1 MVGATIVVILGR
13 RCFQEHHYAKAEL
26 CGLSASGSCSS
37 KVQNGLASLEAS
49 VSILL
54 IKQTVVT
61 VILSLHSIGHL
72 RGYTLVSS
80 PSNRPI
86 LSTFLSIVAWHVIS
100 LAHSIGNQP
109 LSPSRSRSPSYQPA
123 RKKQAASDNVCRYCS
138 MPAYSEEMLI
148 QRSLSSMD
156 WIPWVII
163 KKKLQCNRCLLKSKY
178 LMWSR
183 TRLQER
189 MMGAPE
195 TGHEQKLWGT
205 RLWELLELRKGILW
219 AGAPFN
225 GAWIV
230 RSRVKNKRKVEAV
243 LE

>member
-1 MVGATIVVILGR
+1 MRKSNGLSEVGTERPRYIILGNSGMVGATIVVILGR

-86 LSTFLSIVAWHVIS
+86 LSTFLSIVA
-100 LAHSIGNQP
+100 
-109 LSPSRSRSPSYQPA
+109 
-123 RKKQAASDNVCRYCS
+123 
-138 MPAYSEEMLI
+138 
-148 QRSLSSMD
+148 
-156 WIPWVII
+156 
-163 KKKLQCNRCLLKSKY
+163 
-178 LMWSR
+178 
-183 TRLQER
+183 
-189 MMGAPE
+189 
-195 TGHEQKLWGT
+195 
-205 RLWELLELRKGILW
+205 
-219 AGAPFN
+219 
-225 GAWIV
+225 
-230 RSRVKNKRKVEAV
+230 
-243 LE
+243 